1 MGPEIYVILQRQ
13 FECRPQETALP
24 PLLCPWFPVHTKLYF
39 LPSANTILP
48 LGHHPPSPPCPF
60 PSPLPF
66 PPLWEAAPLQ
76 RIDCGQSLIFL
87 SAFAAARA
95 ERFASSFVLTA
106 LAGLVEG
113 FVDWSSFSASRT
125 SVTRLEG
132 KLAEQKKP
140 EASAPAGKFA
150 SGKRLQAA
158 NKSRRKQ
165 KKPGQMPS
173 VVQRLFET
181 CKEVFAEGGDGIIPS
196 LEDVNRLRSVLDNVG
211 PSDVGLTQNMPYF
224 QNSSSAGTLSVTYLH
239 IYECH
244 KFSIGIF
251 CLPPSGVIPLHN
263 HPGMTVFS
271 KLLFGSMHIKSYDW
285 VNVPQNSDEIVNSLH
300 YQHPG
305 LRLAKVKTDA
315 IFTAPCKASVLY
327 PEDGGDGK
335 LAADEDEVYAWLEER
350 KKPDD
355 FLVVGARYSGP
366 RIMER

>member
-1 MGPEIYVILQRQ
+1 MGPETYVILQRQ

-24 PLLCPWFPVHTKLYF
+24 PLLCPWFPVQTKLYF

-60 PSPLPF
+60 PSPFPF

-76 RIDCGQSLIFL
+76 RIDCDTVYIAYKISSHIIYIADCVSHNGIRLLLPFFPLAFLSSNGVSPAPLCHHKNPIFRSNILSAGGQSLIFL

-95 ERFASSFVLTA
+95 ERFANSFVLTA

-158 NKSRRKQ
+158 KKSRRKQ

-181 CKEVFAEGGDGIIPS
+181 CKAVFAEGGDGIIPS
-196 LEDVNRLRSVLDNVG
+196 LEDVNRLRSFL
-211 PSDVGLTQNMPYF
+211 
-224 QNSSSAGTLSVTYLH
+224 GTWFVDPA
-239 IYECH
+239 
-244 KFSIGIF
+244 
-251 CLPPSGVIPLHN
+251 CLWQS
-263 HPGMTVFS
+263 
-271 KLLFGSMHIKSYDW
+271 
-285 VNVPQNSDEIVNSLH
+285 
-300 YQHPG
+300 
-305 LRLAKVKTDA
+305 
-315 IFTAPCKASVLY
+315 
-327 PEDGGDGK
+327 
-335 LAADEDEVYAWLEER
+335 
-350 KKPDD
+350 
-355 FLVVGARYSGP
+355 
-366 RIMER
+366 